1 MSTKHFGHVTN
12 DMVHIDCWLTV
23 NPGDPRL
30 FAHQRRPSLKV
41 SAGEPAL
48 GRGER
53 AINLKMDLPLALFE
67 SPAIVAR
74 IGIDAPAAP
83 VTIDRTAVAEA
94 LKQAIGVDIDL
105 RVQPQ
110 GEQS

>member
-1 MSTKHFGHVTN
+1 MTKHFGSVDKDT
-12 DMVHIDCWLTV
+12 VHIDCWLTV
-23 NPGDPRL
+23 DPGDARNWN
-30 FAHQRRPSLKV
+30 RRPSIKV

-48 GRGER
+48 ARGQR

-67 SPAIVAR
+67 TPAIIAR
-74 IGIDAPAAP
+74 IGIDAPTAP

-105 RVQPQ
+105 RI
-110 GEQS
+110 GDAHG